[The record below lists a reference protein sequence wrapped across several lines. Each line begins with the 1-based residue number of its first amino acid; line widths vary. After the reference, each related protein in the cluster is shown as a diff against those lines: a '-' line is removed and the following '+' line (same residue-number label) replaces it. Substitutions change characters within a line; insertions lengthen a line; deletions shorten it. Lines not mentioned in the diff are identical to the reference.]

1 LPVVMTDCFSG
12 RIAISTYAFVDDIM
26 PKSDNHSDHLSLGRM
41 LKVTHQ
47 RAALEAKSMIVLF
60 SISVVYLV
68 ADFNTAL

>member
-1 LPVVMTDCFSG
+1 MTDCFSG

-26 PKSDNHSDHLSLGRM
+26 PKSDNHSDHLSLGHM

-47 RAALEAKSMIVLF
+47 RAALEAKSMMVLF